1 MKPGHPDVI
10 PARVMNTILGSGFS
24 GRLFRNLREDKAY
37 TYGAYSSIG
46 PDKMVGRFSAT
57 ASVRNEVTDS
67 AVTEILYELTTLG
80 KAPVKQQ
87 ELDLA
92 KSFIAGE
99 FARSLENP
107 RTVAGFALNIDMY
120 NLPEDYYE
128 TYLQKLAAVTID
140 DVSRVSKKYIN
151 PSKARI
157 VVVGNKD
164 EVMHKLSV
172 FDKEDGKVQL
182 YDIYANPRKDE
193 TGAAI
198 NLSPSELVEK
208 YLGALGGRKKL
219 EAVTSMDQTF
229 SLELMGMALTS
240 RVVQSDGRYYM
251 NLSAPGTNIVKR
263 VYDGEKGIVEEMGQ
277 QMPMEGD
284 DLASMKEQSELFPER
299 NYNNEGYTM
308 EIKGIDDVDGI
319 ACYKLV
325 VTKPSGDTN
334 TEFYDKNTYLKVKE
348 IQTSGSGEASS
359 STTFEFSDYKTVDGI
374 NIPHTVILSGA
385 MPAPLVMKTTSVTV
399 NTPVDPSLFKI

>member
-1 MKPGHPDVI
+1 
-10 PARVMNTILGSGFS
+10 
-24 GRLFRNLREDKAY
+24 
-37 TYGAYSSIG
+37 
-46 PDKMVGRFSAT
+46 
-57 ASVRNEVTDS
+57 
-67 AVTEILYELTTLG
+67 
-80 KAPVKQQ
+80 
-87 ELDLA
+87 
-92 KSFIAGE
+92 
-99 FARSLENP
+99 
-107 RTVAGFALNIDMY
+107 MY

-251 NLSAPGTNIVKR
+251 NLSAPGMNIVKR